1 MPTFTLISL
10 EALGATVVLPPLPMS
25 DVFSPDLVVSS
36 AFVVA
41 CVVSPGFVVTSV
53 VPLGFIVGAWVVV
66 SLGLSVVGVGLVV
79 VVSSGVV
86 VGWLSTT
93 TSFVTPFDS
102 IPFNLDVTLTICV
115 PASILLYIY
124 VPAVA
129 KFISLTLPSIYTQY
143 VWPLSAPVH
152 VTVTVL

>member
-25 DVFSPDLVVSS
+25 DVFSPDLVVGACVASDLVVSS

-66 SLGLSVVGVGLVV
+66 SLGLAVVGVGLVV

-86 VGWLSTT
+86 GWLATT

-102 IPFNLDVTLTICV
+102 D
-115 PASILLYIY
+115 Y
-124 VPAVA
+124 
-129 KFISLTLPSIYTQY
+129 ISLSVNMQQNGEFFIFF
-143 VWPLSAPVH
+143 
-152 VTVTVL
+152 

>member
-25 DVFSPDLVVSS
+25 DVFSPDLVV
-36 AFVVA
+36 VA

-66 SLGLSVVGVGLVV
+66 SLGLAVVGVGLVV

-86 VGWLSTT
+86 VGWLATT

-115 PASILLYIY
+115 PASILLYVY
-124 VPAVA
+124 VPADA
-129 KFISLTLPSIYTQY
+129 KFISLTLPSM
-143 VWPLSAPVH
+143 
-152 VTVTVL
+152 

>member
-25 DVFSPDLVVSS
+25 DVFSPDLVV
-36 AFVVA
+36 VA

-66 SLGLSVVGVGLVV
+66 SLGLAVVGVGLVV

-86 VGWLSTT
+86 VGWLATT

-102 IPFNLDVTLTICV
+102 D
-115 PASILLYIY
+115 Y
-124 VPAVA
+124 
-129 KFISLTLPSIYTQY
+129 ISLSVNMQQNGEFFIFF
-143 VWPLSAPVH
+143 
-152 VTVTVL
+152 

>member
-25 DVFSPDLVVSS
+25 DVFSPDLVVGACVASDLVVSS

-66 SLGLSVVGVGLVV
+66 SLGLVV

-86 VGWLSTT
+86 VGWLATT

-102 IPFNLDVTLTICV
+102 D
-115 PASILLYIY
+115 Y
-124 VPAVA
+124 
-129 KFISLTLPSIYTQY
+129 ISLSVNMQQNGEFFIFF
-143 VWPLSAPVH
+143 
-152 VTVTVL
+152 